1 MVDLNRTT
9 KDLLDEEIR
18 QEIDE
23 LSNLEIGSDKYTAAV
38 ESLAK
43 LYKLRIDE
51 MKNDNDKEDEKCRI
65 QEEIK
70 DRFFKFGIAA
80 AEIVLPLIFYG
91 IWMRRGL
98 EFEKNGTF
106 TSQVFRGLFSR
117 FRPTKK

>member
-18 QEIDE
+18 KEIDE
-23 LSNLEIGSDKYTAAV
+23 LSNLETGSDKYTAAV

-106 TSQVFRGLFSR
+106 TSQVFRGLFNR